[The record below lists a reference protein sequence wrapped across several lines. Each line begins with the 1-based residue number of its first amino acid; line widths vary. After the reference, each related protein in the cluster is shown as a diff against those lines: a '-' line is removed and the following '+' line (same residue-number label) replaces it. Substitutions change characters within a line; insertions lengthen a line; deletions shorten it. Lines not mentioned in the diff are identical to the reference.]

1 MLPPPGVGVNNPGGG
16 WFANAA
22 NADELGSSSE
32 GVKRKGSEGAL
43 GVGSRS
49 SCSCPNLFPEKRLL
63 AGGAERCLHKLS
75 GPRIVG

>member
-1 MLPPPGVGVNNPGGG
+1 MLIPTLGVWRSWELYRLFAPPGVGVNNPGGG

-32 GVKRKGSEGAL
+32 GVKRKGSEGGF

-49 SCSCPNLFPEKRLL
+49 SCSCPNLFP
-63 AGGAERCLHKLS
+63 
-75 GPRIVG
+75 VGELY